1 MADDYTKFLKPAGD
15 TVAGAITAIYPAST
29 GGIERL
35 GSGLSGLL
43 GAAGVSLA
51 DDPKPPARTEAKKF
65 DGFGFEPRRAKPQQN
80 LPPPPPLSLDDVP
93 TPPDAQ
99 TLAPVPPEPPTSTAP
114 AESVSDRDVV
124 AALLSRRGWSAA
136 EVAKI
141 LAGPATV
148 EPADMPQP
156 AQRVQPLP
164 ATRVKVEEGTAETG
178 ATALSALRL
187 AGRLFGGS

>member
-15 TVAGAITAIYPAST
+15 TVAGAITAIYPASE
-29 GGIERL
+29 GGINRL
-35 GSGLSGLL
+35 GGGLSGLL
-43 GAAGVSLA
+43 GAAGVSVG
-51 DDPKPPARTEAKKF
+51 DDPKPKTEAKKF
-65 DGFGFEPRRAKPQQN
+65 DAFGFEPRAKPQQN
-80 LPPPPPLSLDDVP
+80 LPPPPPLSLDGEA

-99 TLAPVPPEPPTSTAP
+99 TLAPVPPESSEST
-114 AESVSDRDVV
+114 SDRDAV

-141 LAGPATV
+141 LAGPANTD
-148 EPADMPQP
+148 PADTPQP

-164 ATRVKVEEGTAETG
+164 ATRVKAEAGTAETG

>member
-15 TVAGAITAIYPAST
+15 TVAGAVTAIYPASA
-29 GGIERL
+29 GGIDRL

-43 GAAGVSLA
+43 GAAGVSLGE
-51 DDPKPPARTEAKKF
+51 DPKPPEKTEAKKF

-80 LPPPPPLSLDDVP
+80 LPPPPPLSLDDLP

-99 TLAPVPPEPPTSTAP
+99 TLAPVPPESTASP
-114 AESVSDRDVV
+114 ESASDRDAV

-141 LAGPATV
+141 LAGPATTD
-148 EPADMPQP
+148 PADMPQP
-156 AQRVQPLP
+156 AQRVQALP